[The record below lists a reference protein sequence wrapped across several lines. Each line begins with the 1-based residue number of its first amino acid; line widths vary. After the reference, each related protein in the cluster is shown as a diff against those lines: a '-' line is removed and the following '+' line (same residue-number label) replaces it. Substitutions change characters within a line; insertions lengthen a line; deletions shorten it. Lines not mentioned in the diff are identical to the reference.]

1 LSLSGARR
9 SGELSATSGLIAG
22 GAFQAAGRNV
32 NYILLDPDIVSRI
45 ELEPEVG
52 LGGRLVFRD
61 HKQLRGFARGESD
74 ELYAAPARPLP

>member
-22 GAFQAAGRNV
+22 GAFQADGRNV
-32 NYILLDPDIVSRI
+32 NYILLDPDILSRI
-45 ELEPEVG
+45 ELEI
-52 LGGRLVFRD
+52 RD
-61 HKQLRGFARGESD
+61 HKQLRGFARRVSD